1 MSLSPPYLAS
11 PVQAQLPLELERLY
25 QRSQL
30 HLSDTDKRLAVDL
43 LAEAYCD
50 LVDACF
56 SQMLAKI
63 NERYQSPDLVEAQHI
78 VDEIKGN
85 ARHYLRWL
93 AKFIANDRLLPVIR
107 HFRDLVV
114 TNPQAGGSPFLAL
127 GLSLQ
132 LAADSERVLAALK
145 NGTATDIHEGIELL
159 IQVIDEVMI
168 PLVILPKDL
177 MKFSFIVDKTLNGVI
192 GLVRTLFKRMLRKL
206 GPKLPPESFG
216 LVAEHLGA
224 FVVV

>member
-1 MSLSPPYLAS
+1 MQIAPPYLAS
-11 PVQAQLPLELERLY
+11 PVQPQLPFELEGLY
-25 QRSQL
+25 LRSQL
-30 HLSDTDKRLAVDL
+30 HLSDSDKRLAVDL

-56 SQMLAKI
+56 SQMLVKI
-63 NERYQSPDLVEAQHI
+63 NEHHQSPDLLEAQHI

-107 HFRDLVV
+107 HFRDL
-114 TNPQAGGSPFLAL
+114 QSPTPRADGTPYMVL
-127 GLSLQ
+127 GLSAQ

-145 NGTATDIHEGIELL
+145 NGTAKDIHEGIELL

-192 GLVRTLFKRMLRKL
+192 GVIRTLFKRMLRKL
-206 GPKLPPESFG
+206 GPKLPPESFP